1 MNRITIIFSLLVIF
15 SCVNKNIEKEKL
27 ARDGKANT
35 SNNFIYEMRT
45 YTTHPGKLDDL
56 HNRFRKHTNGFFIK
70 HGMTL
75 VGYWTLDE
83 GIDKE
88 NTLFYIIAH
97 KDRTAAKKSWAA
109 FINDP
114 EWKIVYE
121 ESRENGPL
129 VANIES
135 QFMKPTDYS
144 QAN

>member
-1 MNRITIIFSLLVIF
+1 
-15 SCVNKNIEKEKL
+15 
-27 ARDGKANT
+27 
-35 SNNFIYEMRT
+35 
-45 YTTHPGKLDDL
+45 
-56 HNRFRKHTNGFFIK
+56 
-70 HGMTL
+70 MTL

-83 GIDKE
+83 GIEKE

-97 KDRTAAKKSWAA
+97 KDRTAAKESWAA

-114 EWKIVYE
+114 DWKIVYE

-144 QAN
+144 QANQRDILFVVILLDLDLEQHDKIDIKHQQ

>member
-15 SCVNKNIEKEKL
+15 SCVKKNIEKEKL

-83 GIDKE
+83 GI
-88 NTLFYIIAH
+88 
-97 KDRTAAKKSWAA
+97 
-109 FINDP
+109 
-114 EWKIVYE
+114 
-121 ESRENGPL
+121 
-129 VANIES
+129 
-135 QFMKPTDYS
+135 
-144 QAN
+144 

>member
-15 SCVNKNIEKEKL
+15 SCVNKNTEKERD
-27 ARDGKANT
+27 ARDRKANT

-56 HNRFRKHTNGFFIK
+56 HNRFRKHTNSFFLK

-83 GIDKE
+83 GMEKE

-97 KDRTAAKKSWAA
+97 ENRAAAKKSWAA
-109 FINDP
+109 FIKDP
-114 EWKIVYE
+114 EWKKVYE
-121 ESRENGPL
+121 KSRENGPL

-144 QAN
+144 QAK